1 MKPRRR
7 RIKVYATGAH
17 RGALEQ
23 PRKCKNKPLFFAS
36 AASSI
41 SNEPLSPLSL
51 PSLKKKGFRH
61 GLLATVFGTAG
72 AFSFIQPSF
81 TSTFHS
87 NLRPALI
94 ALSIF
99 ISMNRLA
106 LVAQVAQPVYKQIK
120 TQK

>member
-1 MKPRRR
+1 MRLPQ
-7 RIKVYATGAH
+7 VYGVPPQT
-17 RGALEQ
+17 
-23 PRKCKNKPLFFAS
+23 RKNSCLTS
-36 AASSI
+36 C
-41 SNEPLSPLSL
+41 
-51 PSLKKKGFRH
+51 
-61 GLLATVFGTAG
+61 LATVFGTAG

-106 LVAQVAQPVYKQIK
+106 LVAQVAQPVYEQIK